1 MATQILSVSATA
13 NVSGDVV
20 VTSGIP
26 LTVAL
31 NGNTGPTALTANN
44 LALQATVDIQLK
56 DSANNYFT
64 IDTLHTKIKPA
75 LVIYGP
81 GTYRFSRANGQPVG
95 VFSG

>member
-1 MATQILSVSATA
+1 MATQILSVSASA
-13 NVSGDVV
+13 NVSSDLTVV
-20 VTSGIP
+20 SGTP
-26 LTVAL
+26 VTVAL
-31 NGNTGPTALTANN
+31 NGNTGPSALTANN
-44 LALQATVDIQLK
+44 IAAQAAVDIQLK

-64 IDTLHTKIKPA
+64 IDTLHTKYKPA